1 MPLPPSFAIRSA
13 RRNLLLGL
21 GASLI
26 LGACAPVPP
35 ARRGNT
41 EAEDAELLRLAREA
55 QLELQTQSS
64 RLAELEGQVRDLS
77 EMIAWNAAQTA
88 AHARALDSLRRP
100 AAVAG
105 TARTA
110 GAAAPSAPAT
120 HGRVSPDEATAYRLA
135 LDKHFARQ
143 YPAAIAAFRDLLA
156 RHPRGAYADNAAY
169 WIGEGQYAQGDFTA
183 ALASFQGVL
192 QHAGSGKTDDAWLKI
207 GYCHLRLG
215 DREKAGAAFRKLVS
229 SYPASEYVERARGEL
244 EKLGG
249 F

>member
-1 MPLPPSFAIRSA
+1 MFL
-13 RRNLLLGL
+13 
-21 GASLI
+21 

-35 ARRGNT
+35 AGRGNT

-88 AHARALDSLRRP
+88 AHARSLDSLRRP
-100 AAVAG
+100 AAGGSA
-105 TARTA
+105 ARAT
-110 GAAAPSAPAT
+110 GAAVTPASPTAPAA

-156 RHPRGAYADNAAY
+156 RHPRGAYADNAEY
-169 WIGEGQYAQGDFTA
+169 WIGEGLYAQGDYA
-183 ALASFQGVL
+183 GALASFQRVL

-229 SYPASEYVERARGEL
+229 SYPASEYVARARGEL

-249 F
+249 P